1 MSRKLGPV
9 TACRISCGPVAVT
22 AMPVSEVEPLQ
33 MLLTSCETKEFSF
46 KKSQKAALLASQD
59 VRPFI
64 FCLGIE
70 DHLYRK
76 DG

>member
-1 MSRKLGPV
+1 
-9 TACRISCGPVAVT
+9 
-22 AMPVSEVEPLQ
+22 MPVSEVEPLQ